1 MKLKAIIIDDEK
13 HGQETLSRMLT
24 DYCKNVEV
32 LAVADSISSGIA
44 VINKYQPNLVF
55 LDIVMPMENGLTLFE
70 YFEKPDFDVIFTTA
84 FDKFAVKAFRL
95 SAIDF
100 LLKPIDLE
108 ELREA
113 ISRATIK
120 KSSEEAQVKLE
131 ILQSNF
137 NNTFNKLTLPTK
149 DGYVIVELEDIIRC
163 EAQGNYSLFHLKNG
177 DKIITSKTLKL
188 YDDLL
193 KEFNFFRTNRSNIVN
208 LNHIKKY
215 GKNRNTFVTMSD
227 GTTLS
232 LSEGRRSQFIKI
244 IEGKDSEPNI

>member
-1 MKLKAIIIDDEK
+1 MKLKAVIIDDEK

-24 DYCKNVEV
+24 DYCEDVEV
-32 LAVADSISSGIA
+32 LAVADSISSGIT

-55 LDIVMPMENGLTLFE
+55 LDIVMPMESGLTLFK
-70 YFEKPDFDVIFTTA
+70 YFEKPKFDVIFTTA
-84 FDKFAVKAFRL
+84 FDKYAVKAFRL

-113 ISRATIK
+113 IRRAIVK
-120 KSSEEAQVKLE
+120 KSSEEAQEKLNV
-131 ILQSNF
+131 LQDNF

-149 DGYVIVELEDIIRC
+149 DGYVIVELKDIIRC

-232 LSEGRRSQFIKI
+232 LSEGRRRQFIKI
-244 IEGKDSEPNI
+244 IEGKDSESNI